1 MDEVSENVC
10 LERRRPAGAETGFAA
25 SPWASVA
32 RWALACGALV
42 AVAWLVLDLLRQCSP
57 VAVVQAGGS
66 EARAALKSLADALK
80 PAVSSTPLVVLRG
93 EDDTSK
99 LVVYTHA
106 ADVEVELVEDHWYG
120 DTCSR
125 VAAKGCRAQFVV
137 PLDGVTDRDVVLV
150 PSQGGAPARILV
162 LVPRPRVD
170 EQMLAVAPESVVFT
184 ERNTGLRHARAWIGT
199 DNRDELVKQLRPRLL
214 EAVSRP
220 EVRARADRAAREFFE
235 RRFAEWLRAELEI
248 GRDVEVDVRWVE

>member
-1 MDEVSENVC
+1 MGDAGDAT
-10 LERRRPAGAETGFAA
+10 RPNDRGDGDARAA
-25 SPWASVA
+25 SAWAGVVK
-32 RWALACGALV
+32 WLVACGALV

-57 VAVVQAGGS
+57 VSVVQAGGN
-66 EARAALKSLADALK
+66 EARAALKTLADALK
-80 PAVSSTPLVVLRG
+80 PTVSSTPLVVLRG
-93 EDDTSK
+93 EDDTPK

-150 PSQGGAPARILV
+150 PAQGGAPARILV

-170 EQMLAVAPESVVFT
+170 EEMLAVAPESVVFT
-184 ERNTGLRHARAWIGT
+184 ERNTGLRHARAWVGV
-199 DNRDELVKQLRPRLL
+199 DNRDELVKQLRPRLV

-235 RRFAEWLRAELEI
+235 RRFAEWLRAELEM
-248 GRDVEVDVRWVE
+248 GRDVEVEVRWVEGK

>member
-1 MDEVSENVC
+1 MGESAGEQQPGPSED
-10 LERRRPAGAETGFAA
+10 AA
-25 SPWASVA
+25 TAARGSAWPGVV
-32 RWALACGALV
+32 RWAVACGALV

-57 VAVVQAGGS
+57 TAVGQAGGG
-66 EARAALKSLADALK
+66 EARAALRTIADALK

-93 EDDTSK
+93 EDDTPK

-150 PSQGGAPARILV
+150 PAQGGAPARILV

-170 EQMLAVAPESVVFT
+170 EQMLAVAPESVEFT
-184 ERNTGLRHARAWIGT
+184 ERNTGLRHARAWLGT
-199 DNRDELVKQLRPRLL
+199 DNRDERVRQLRPRLL

-220 EVRARADRAAREFFE
+220 EVRERADRAAREFFS
-235 RRFAEWLRAELEI
+235 RRFAEWLRAELEV

>member
-1 MDEVSENVC
+1 M
-10 LERRRPAGAETGFAA
+10 
-25 SPWASVA
+25 
-32 RWALACGALV
+32 ACGALV

-93 EDDTSK
+93 EDDTPK

-150 PSQGGAPARILV
+150 PAQGGAPARILV

-184 ERNTGLRHARAWIGT
+184 ERNTGLRKARGWMGL
-199 DNRDELVKQLRPRLL
+199 DNREELVKALRPQLM
-214 EAVSRP
+214 EAMGDAA
-220 EVRARADRAAREFFE
+220 VRARAEEAGREFFE
-235 RRFAEWLRAELEI
+235 KRFAEWLRGDLKL